1 MRENDDLMWV
11 VVELI
16 ETLGIGIFCG
26 FLYGNE
32 CVVYLFLCIFVT
44 FANFFLRK
52 NNKII
57 IIIIRRSFLYF
68 NIVMFVG
75 GDHIQMAHGKHS
87 RPLYA
92 FYFYFYFK
100 LGAKL
105 RVP

>member
-1 MRENDDLMWV
+1 MRENDDLMGV

-57 IIIIRRSFLYF
+57 IKRSFLYF

-87 RPLYA
+87 RPLYI
-92 FYFYFYFK
+92 FYFYFK
-100 LGAKL
+100 LGVTL
-105 RVP
+105 TVP